1 MLRKYMW
8 DRGTCGV
15 EEQRTHGGG
24 ADVQGE
30 DVGMSGGW
38 PCLCL
43 CFWPRLC
50 ELLCAGGGLCHVI
63 RTSMPDRVQ
72 MWRICAVFFGFPSR
86 ASGRPQ
92 APSKPPGRP
101 QGSPLQYDEAA
112 CRGVLSFMRQQSAK
126 WRLSFSI
133 TGAGKRGMTVSFVIF
148 SSLLNAI
155 LSSIDFHA
163 LRMYNK
169 W

>member
-50 ELLCAGGGLCHVI
+50 ELLCAGGLCHVI
-63 RTSMPDRVQ
+63 RTSMPNRAQ
-72 MWRICAVFFGFPSR
+72 MWRICALIFLV
-86 ASGRPQ
+86 
-92 APSKPPGRP
+92 
-101 QGSPLQYDEAA
+101 SPLVGFQGDRKPE
-112 CRGVLSFMRQQSAK
+112 RPVG
-126 WRLSFSI
+126 
-133 TGAGKRGMTVSFVIF
+133 
-148 SSLLNAI
+148 
-155 LSSIDFHA
+155 
-163 LRMYNK
+163 
-169 W
+169 

>member
-24 ADVQGE
+24 ADVQSE
-30 DVGMSGGW
+30 DIGMRGGW

-50 ELLCAGGGLCHVI
+50 ELLRAGGLCHVI

-72 MWRICAVFFGFPSR
+72 MWRICAVFFWFPLGPPEITSTR
-86 ASGRPQ
+86 DDQ
-92 APSKPPGRP
+92 PS
-101 QGSPLQYDEAA
+101 AF
-112 CRGVLSFMRQQSAK
+112 SFMRQQSSK
-126 WRLSFSI
+126 WRFSLSI
-133 TGAGKRGMTVSFVIF
+133 TGA
-148 SSLLNAI
+148 
-155 LSSIDFHA
+155 D
-163 LRMYNK
+163 
-169 W
+169 